1 MKTLLRLGC
10 VLFVLAFCLH
20 CSAASQVSTNLQL
33 TLELRDGSCIEIP
46 MNLIKNI
53 KVSAIPKPK
62 PLPAGLVALWSG
74 EGNANDN
81 IGGNNGTLTGSASF
95 GPGKVGQG
103 FIFDGNNGSGVTLA
117 NPASLQLQD
126 FTIEAWI
133 KRSSDRVVSY
143 GSGGNASLFDS
154 GWGGGYLLGL
164 SSNGELFFD
173 RLGDVTPLIG
183 PSITDTHFHHVALS
197 KAGSEVIFYLDGKT
211 YPTPGYTTTF
221 SFPSSIGF
229 GYQSDT
235 QDQSLLGVMDEIGFF
250 SRALSAAEIRAI
262 YTGQK

>member
-117 NPASLQLQD
+117 NPASLQL
-126 FTIEAWI
+126 
-133 KRSSDRVVSY
+133 RRGSSAVVTGWFHTAAAVMRVYS
-143 GSGGNASLFDS
+143 
-154 GWGGGYLLGL
+154 
-164 SSNGELFFD
+164 
-173 RLGDVTPLIG
+173 TP
-183 PSITDTHFHHVALS
+183 
-197 KAGSEVIFYLDGKT
+197 AGAAD
-211 YPTPGYTTTF
+211 TF
-221 SFPSSIGF
+221 SVCRQMASC
-229 GYQSDT
+229 
-235 QDQSLLGVMDEIGFF
+235 F
-250 SRALSAAEIRAI
+250 S
-262 YTGQK
+262 TD

>member
-1 MKTLLRLGC
+1 MKTLLRLGY

-20 CSAASQVSTNLQL
+20 CSAAAVVSTNLQL
-33 TLELRDGSCIEIP
+33 TLELRDGSSVEIP

-74 EGNANDN
+74 EGNAIDS
-81 IGGNNGTLTGSASF
+81 IGGNNGTLTGSATF

-103 FIFDGNNGSGVTLA
+103 FVFDGNNGSGVTLG
-117 NPASLQLQD
+117 NPASMQLQD

-133 KRSSDRVVSY
+133 KRGSDTVVSY

-164 SSNGELFFD
+164 ESNGELFFD
-173 RLGDVTPLIG
+173 RLGDVTPLSG
-183 PSITDTHFHHVALS
+183 PFITDTKFHHVALT
-197 KAGSEVIFYLDGKT
+197 KAGSEVVFYLDGKAFSA
-211 YPTPGYTTTF
+211 PSYTTTF

-250 SRALSAAEIRAI
+250 NRALTASEIRAI
-262 YTGQK
+262 YTSQK